1 MATSPEEVLSAPKW
15 LEKLEEQREK
25 RLKAKLGHEAG
36 AGAPCQICGDK
47 CPGLD
52 LHFWRK
58 ICKVCKCGKEDHDI
72 TDDDIYGFVQF
83 TLLGSKPVKAKGI
96 LLKGRKDEVILDWT
110 PSGSNHDVKKY
121 LDEIPYELLPVKG
134 SEAAKIRKQRLQ
146 KQIPAHD
153 VDASLCHALTDEE
166 IKEMEEYVAHIKNN
180 SVGQGKIIR
189 LPLYKSSQ
197 HVISGPNSRLLSHL
211 VPTNLASSE
220 DVNLLDPNLTNNLQ
234 NLTMSDKSIIH
245 PLTTTNVER
254 HQEQFEKLENS
265 TFEPTNANLDRVYS
279 PNLNCAPSYI
289 NPRDQY
295 QLPVSVRQPKDL
307 KYPVNEL
314 ATDNTTGAS
323 AGGLDSN
330 KSLLLPQFHANFV
343 NPVTE
348 ELTLA
353 EQCRQPK
360 DIKYPMGIQND
371 NHLGQDVPIF
381 NLKTHHNFSTTGK
394 VGMQSYQPQ
403 SVINPTTENA
413 PVAFGGNTG
422 HMQDYQPQNIINPT
436 ENQQNAT
443 RPGYGIKD
451 ISYPGLQSTI
461 NKNSKMQEYQPANLI
476 NPAESQQNLTS
487 VGYLKDLAYRGIENN
502 FEGDN
507 FNIGKTE
514 LPPTNLKCH
523 ECRELLLDGSIAVT
537 AERSNSLWHAQ
548 CFKCAKCQQLL
559 VDLLYFYHKD
569 TDKVYCGRDYALLEG
584 LPRCAACDE
593 LIFVREYCLAEES
606 TFHVKHFC
614 CFECD
619 SPLAGKSYVME
630 NNQPTCVD
638 CFENVK
644 ANRCHDCGMI
654 ISPDQQGV
662 SLEKLHYHAN
672 SECFVCKLCRK
683 ALLGGKMLLRNNN
696 LFCSDVCYKSY

>member
-1 MATSPEEVLSAPKW
+1 MRNSFILS
-15 LEKLEEQREK
+15 
-25 RLKAKLGHEAG
+25 
-36 AGAPCQICGDK
+36 
-47 CPGLD
+47 
-52 LHFWRK
+52 
-58 ICKVCKCGKEDHDI
+58 
-72 TDDDIYGFVQF
+72 T
-83 TLLGSKPVKAKGI
+83 
-96 LLKGRKDEVILDWT
+96 
-110 PSGSNHDVKKY
+110 
-121 LDEIPYELLPVKG
+121 
-134 SEAAKIRKQRLQ
+134 
-146 KQIPAHD
+146 
-153 VDASLCHALTDEE
+153 
-166 IKEMEEYVAHIKNN
+166 
-180 SVGQGKIIR
+180 GQGKIIR

-197 HVISGPNSRLLSHL
+197 HVISAPNSRLLSHL
-211 VPTNLASSE
+211 VPANLASSE
-220 DVNLLDPNLTNNLQ
+220 NVNLLDPNLTNNLQ
-234 NLTMSDKSIIH
+234 NLAISDNPPLAPNSIIH

-295 QLPVSVRQPKDL
+295 QLPVSVRQPKDV

-314 ATDNTTGAS
+314 PPTENSVGA
-323 AGGLDSN
+323 GLDSN
-330 KSLLLPQFHANFV
+330 NALPQFQAGFV
-343 NPVTE
+343 KPVVE
-348 ELTLA
+348 EVKLA
-353 EQCRQPK
+353 EQCRQPI
-360 DIKYPMGIQND
+360 DINYPIGTQND
-371 NHLGQDVPIF
+371 NLGLDVPIF
-381 NLKTHHNFSTTGK
+381 NLKTHPNFNTTGN
-394 VGMQSYQPQ
+394 VGSMQGYQPQ
-403 SVINPTTENA
+403 NVINSTENVQMPA
-413 PVAFGGNTG
+413 GNTG
-422 HMQDYQPQNIINPT
+422 HIQDYQPQNLINPT
-436 ENQQNAT
+436 ENQQNMT
-443 RPGYGIKD
+443 CPPFGIKD
-451 ISYPGLQSTI
+451 ITYPGLRTANTN
-461 NKNSKMQEYQPANLI
+461 NKNSKMQDYQPTNLI
-476 NPAESQQNLTS
+476 NPSETQQNLSS
-487 VGYLKDLAYRGIENN
+487 VGFLKDLSYNKGVENN

-507 FNIGKTE
+507 FNVGKPE
-514 LPPTNLKCH
+514 LPPLNLKCH
-523 ECRELLLDGSIAVT
+523 ECKELLLDGNIAVT
-537 AERSNSLWHAQ
+537 AERSNNLWHAQ

-644 ANRCHDCGMI
+644 ANRCHDCGSI

>member
-58 ICKVCKCGKEDHDI
+58 ICKICKCGKEDHDI

-96 LLKGRKDEVILDWT
+96 LLKGRKEEVILDWT
-110 PSGSNHDVKKY
+110 PAGSNNDVKKY

-153 VDASLCHALTDEE
+153 VDASLCHALTEEE

-197 HVISGPNSRLLSHL
+197 HVISAPNSRLLSHL
-211 VPTNLASSE
+211 VPANLASSE
-220 DVNLLDPNLTNNLQ
+220 NVNLLDPNLTNNLQ
-234 NLTMSDKSIIH
+234 NLAISDNPPLAPNSIIH

-295 QLPVSVRQPKDL
+295 QLPVSVRQPKDV

-314 ATDNTTGAS
+314 PPTENSVG
-323 AGGLDSN
+323 GGLDSN
-330 KSLLLPQFHANFV
+330 NALPQFQAGFV
-343 NPVTE
+343 KPVVE
-348 ELTLA
+348 EVKLA
-353 EQCRQPK
+353 EQCRQPI
-360 DIKYPMGIQND
+360 DINYPIGTQND
-371 NHLGQDVPIF
+371 NLGLDVPIF
-381 NLKTHHNFSTTGK
+381 NLKTHPNFNTTGN
-394 VGMQSYQPQ
+394 VGSMQGYQPQ
-403 SVINPTTENA
+403 NVINSTENVQMPA
-413 PVAFGGNTG
+413 SNTG
-422 HMQDYQPQNIINPT
+422 HIQDYQPQNLINPT
-436 ENQQNAT
+436 ENQQNMT
-443 RPGYGIKD
+443 CPPFGIKD
-451 ISYPGLQSTI
+451 ITYPGLRTANTN
-461 NKNSKMQEYQPANLI
+461 NKNSKMQDYQPTNLI
-476 NPAESQQNLTS
+476 NPSETQQNLSS
-487 VGYLKDLAYRGIENN
+487 VGFLKDLSYNKGVENN

-507 FNIGKTE
+507 FNVGKPE
-514 LPPTNLKCH
+514 LPPLNLKCH
-523 ECRELLLDGSIAVT
+523 E
-537 AERSNSLWHAQ
+537 
-548 CFKCAKCQQLL
+548 
-559 VDLLYFYHKD
+559 
-569 TDKVYCGRDYALLEG
+569 
-584 LPRCAACDE
+584 
-593 LIFVREYCLAEES
+593 
-606 TFHVKHFC
+606 
-614 CFECD
+614 
-619 SPLAGKSYVME
+619 
-630 NNQPTCVD
+630 
-638 CFENVK
+638 
-644 ANRCHDCGMI
+644 
-654 ISPDQQGV
+654 
-662 SLEKLHYHAN
+662 
-672 SECFVCKLCRK
+672 
-683 ALLGGKMLLRNNN
+683 
-696 LFCSDVCYKSY
+696 